1 MGESRSVAPIGH
13 VMPQSSRLG
22 TIDVLARS
30 LDATASA
37 GHVLVAVDGVGAS
50 GKSTFAAELAAAVHP
65 AAIVH
70 ADDFFTPPEVRHA
83 RGRHSAEG
91 FWLDAYDYPR
101 IISEV
106 LEPLKAGAPGASR
119 PSGGLV
125 VVEGTFLHRR
135 ELRAYW
141 DFSIFLDVPIAEASR
156 RMRARAGAELND
168 RLLARYFGAQL
179 IYFRAA
185 QPWRLA
191 TVVLDNRE
199 PDLLRVID
207 PGDSAAAVDARRTEL
222 GGGEQQTRRR
232 VSNDGAPTTF

>member
-1 MGESRSVAPIGH
+1 M
-13 VMPQSSRLG
+13 
-22 TIDVLARS
+22 
-30 LDATASA
+30 
-37 GHVLVAVDGVGAS
+37 LVAVDGVGAS
-50 GKSTFAAELAAAVHP
+50 GKSTFADEVAAAVRP

-106 LEPLKAGAPGASR
+106 LEPLKAGAPDASR
-119 PSGGLV
+119 PALPGGRSRDAAVRGGLV

-156 RMRARAGAELND
+156 RMHTRAGVELDD

-179 IYFRAA
+179 IYFRAD
-185 QPWRLA
+185 QPWRHA
-191 TVVLDNRE
+191 TVVLDTSE
-199 PDLLRVID
+199 PDRLRVID
-207 PGDSAAAVDARRTEL
+207 PGHSAAAADVR
-222 GGGEQQTRRR
+222 GG
-232 VSNDGAPTTF
+232 